1 METIVTG
8 ILLGGTYA
16 LIALGLT
23 LQYGVA
29 RIMNLANGETL
40 VAACFIAF
48 WLFTSYRDQPAL
60 GHSDHRADRPS
71 S

>member
-1 METIVTG
+1 MPSSRS
-8 ILLGGTYA
+8 
-16 LIALGLT
+16 GLT

-48 WLFTSYRDQPAL
+48 WLFTSYQRSARS
-60 GHSDHRADRPS
+60 GAFW
-71 S
+71 